1 MAPFLYDAPVTAE
14 FKNLAELCEISC
26 ERFADRPLFGT
37 KSDGSW
43 NWLSYGDF
51 HERVKNFR
59 GGLAALGVG
68 EGDRVAMIG
77 DNRVG
82 WAVAA
87 YATYGLKAT
96 FVPMYQAQKPDEW
109 RFILEDC
116 GAKVVMTA
124 NAEIFDVITNMKE
137 HVSTIEHVLSLGLP
151 DDHECSYRAVMA
163 RGKESPAEVQYPDGE
178 SVAGY
183 IYTSGTTGNPK
194 GVMLSHNNICSN
206 INAVQGLFPITE
218 EDRSLSFLP
227 WAHAFG
233 QTCELHLLVSKGA
246 SLALND
252 AIPNLVANLGEVK
265 PSVLY
270 AVPRIFNKIYD
281 KVNAQIREKPKFI
294 QNLVARGVRVAKAK
308 SEGKSV
314 GFFDKIAFA
323 IADRLVFEKIRQR
336 FGGNLRFAISGSA
349 ALSVD
354 VGDFI
359 DALGIMVYE
368 GYGLS
373 ETSPIATCNYPDN
386 RRMGSV
392 GKAIP
397 GVRIEIDK
405 AATGDEKLGEIIIH
419 GPNIMMGYH
428 NRPEEQAKVFT
439 ENRGLHTGDT
449 GYLDDE
455 GYLFIRGRIKEQYK
469 LENGKYVMPAPLE
482 EMLKLSPY
490 ISNVMLDGA
499 NRPFNV
505 AVLVP
510 DFEALGKWS
519 KDTGHAVD
527 KASTDDKVQELLNGE
542 VEKYTGKFK
551 GYERPRKFV
560 VADEEFTTENGM
572 LTPTMKL
579 KRAKVMAK
587 FQDQIDAL
595 YQ

>member
-1 MAPFLYDAPVTAE
+1 VTAD
-14 FKNLAELCEISC
+14 FKNLAELCKISC
-26 ERFADRPLFGT
+26 QTYAERPLFGT
-37 KSDGSW
+37 KTDGQWSW
-43 NWLSYGDF
+43 LTYGEF
-51 HERVKNFR
+51 HERVNDFR

-87 YATYGLKAT
+87 YATYGLSGA

-109 RFILEDC
+109 RFILDDC
-116 GAKVVMTA
+116 GAKVVLTA
-124 NAEIFDVITNMKE
+124 TKEIYD
-137 HVSTIEHVLSLGLP
+137 TISHIKPQLPNLEHVLCLDLA
-151 DDHECSYRAVMA
+151 DDHEHSYRAVLA
-163 RGKESPAEVQYPDGE
+163 RGKDHPAEMQSPESE

-194 GVMLSHNNICSN
+194 GVLLSHRNICSN
-206 INAVQGLFPITE
+206 INAVKSLFDLQE
-218 EDRSLSFLP
+218 NDRSLSFLP

-233 QTCELHLLVSKGA
+233 QTCELHLLLSKGA
-246 SLALND
+246 SMGIND
-252 AIPNLVANLGEVK
+252 DIPKLVANLAEVK
-265 PSVLY
+265 PTVLY

-281 KVNAQIREKPKFI
+281 RVNAQISEKPALI
-294 QNLVARGVRVAKAK
+294 QNMVARAIRVAKAR
-308 SEGKSV
+308 SEGRPV
-314 GFFDKIAFA
+314 GFVDKLVFA

-336 FGGNLRFAISGSA
+336 FGGRLRYAISGSA
-349 ALSVD
+349 ALSTE

-359 DALGIMVYE
+359 DALGILVYE

-373 ETSPIATCNYPDN
+373 ETSPIATCNYPGN
-386 RRMGSV
+386 RKMGSV
-392 GKAIP
+392 GKALP

-405 AATGDEKLGEIIIH
+405 SVTGDDKLGEIIIH
-419 GPNIMMGYH
+419 GPNVMMGYH
-428 NRPEEQAKVFT
+428 NRPDEQAKVFT
-439 ENRGLHTGDT
+439 EDGGLKTGDT

-499 NRPFNV
+499 NRPYNI

-510 DFEALGKWS
+510 EFEALGKWAQE
-519 KDTGHAVD
+519 KGVAID
-527 KASTDDKVQELLNGE
+527 KASSSPEVRELMAGE
-542 VEKYTGKFK
+542 VERFSGKFK
-551 GYERPRKFV
+551 GYEKPHKFV
-560 VADEEFTTENGM
+560 VADEEFTTDNGM

-579 KRAKVMAK
+579 KRVNVLSRYKS
-587 FQDQIDAL
+587 QIDAL